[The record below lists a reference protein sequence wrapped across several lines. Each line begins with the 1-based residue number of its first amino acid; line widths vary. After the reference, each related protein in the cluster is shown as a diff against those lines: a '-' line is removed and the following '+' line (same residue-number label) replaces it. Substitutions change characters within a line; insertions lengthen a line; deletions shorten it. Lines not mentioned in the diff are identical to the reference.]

1 VRAKAKR
8 GAAGVFFTLLA
19 LSLLQLQALAN
30 PSQDLKKADDL
41 ILENKLQ
48 EAVNILTPLANDKNY
63 ILSDYARLRLAEA
76 FFIGGNTEQAQ
87 KEYELLI
94 EEHPY
99 SILTGYQ
106 EETKGV
112 RAPYKDAGEKAWAKG
127 FALYKKKKY
136 EQAISVFSQVE
147 TLYPVRDTGPK
158 CLFWQA
164 KSAEKLGRSKD
175 APDLYRKTSQRYPYT
190 YYGYRALAKLR
201 EKPASFEHRSQTGAQ
216 SLPDNVHMKKFR
228 ELFDAGFYKEAAEEA
243 AAAERMEDDLA
254 KKRAAG
260 VCVAKAAAAG
270 RDWKRAIR
278 AVERQVL
285 DGIYSGSLEEVEEE
299 SWLLSFPRGYES
311 EVFTFS
317 EKYRV
322 DPYLMFALIREE
334 SRFNSKGL
342 SRAFGRGLTQII
354 PKTGKLIAKA
364 LNIDPYHT
372 LRLFEPELNVEMGAY
387 YLSQMLKLYSG
398 NEYLALAAYN
408 GGSGSVRKWLK
419 RTGAAD
425 IDEFVENIGFS
436 ETRAYVK
443 KVMRSYWEYKRL
455 YRDVHRPEEQAL
467 SSS

>member
-1 VRAKAKR
+1 MTARSKR
-8 GAAGVFFTLLA
+8 RAAGVFALLFVV
-19 LSLLQLQALAN
+19 LFPQLQVMAN
-30 PSQDLKKADDL
+30 SSQELKKADDL

-48 EAVNILTPLANDKNY
+48 EAVNILTPLANDKKY

-76 FFIGGNTEQAQ
+76 FYIGGNTEQAQ
-87 KEYELLI
+87 KEYALLI
-94 EEHPY
+94 EEHPE
-99 SILTGYQ
+99 SILAGYR
-106 EETKGV
+106 EETKSSW
-112 RAPYKDAGEKAWAKG
+112 APYKDAGEKAWAKG

-136 EQAISVFSQVE
+136 AQAVSVFSQAE
-147 TLYPVRDTGPK
+147 SLYPVRDSGPK

-175 APDLYRKTSQRYPYT
+175 ALELYRRASQRYPYT

-201 EKPASFEHRSQTGAQ
+201 EKPASFELRSQEGAQ
-216 SLPDNVHMKKFR
+216 NLPDNIHMKKFK

-243 AAAERMEDDLA
+243 AAAERIEEDPA

-260 VCVAKAAAAG
+260 VCVARAAAAG

-278 AVERQVL
+278 AVEIQVL
-285 DGIYSGSLEEVEEE
+285 DCIYSGSLDEVDKE
-299 SWLLSFPRGYES
+299 SWLLSFPRGYEK
-311 EVFTFS
+311 EVYSFA
-317 EKYRV
+317 EKHGV

-342 SRAFGRGLTQII
+342 SRAFARGLTQII
-354 PKTGKLIAKA
+354 PRTGKLIAKA

-408 GGSGSVRKWLK
+408 GGSGSVKKWLK
-419 RTGAAD
+419 RTGASD

-455 YRDVHRPEEQAL
+455 YRDVQRPEEQSL
-467 SSS
+467 SAS